1 MNRNE
6 FLRILR
12 ESLEMSLEK
21 DAINAQLDYY
31 DKYISDEMKKGKTE
45 KEVIEELGD
54 PRLIAKTI
62 KTVNTGEGIN
72 KASSDENDY
81 SNDYYRSQGESY
93 NKSRT
98 NFGNGG
104 FRTYYSSNSVIGC
117 TIAFLVFFIIVY
129 GILRMFGNIA
139 YGVGSLAF
147 SGPIGFLLVCGL
159 LYLLFGGRRK

>member
-1 MNRNE
+1 MSREDFLKTLRN
-6 FLRILR
+6 
-12 ESLEMSLEK
+12 SLELSLEK

-45 KEVIEELGD
+45 KEVIAELGD

-72 KASSDENDY
+72 KTSSNENDY
-81 SNDYYRSQGESY
+81 SNDDYRSQGESY
-93 NKSRT
+93 NNRSA
-98 NFGNGG
+98 NSGNGG
-104 FRTYYSSNSVIGC
+104 FSTYYSSNSVIGC

>member
-1 MNRNE
+1 MNKNE

-12 ESLEMSLEK
+12 ESLEMSLEQ

-31 DKYISDEMKKGKTE
+31 DKYISGEMKNGKTE

-62 KTVNTGEGIN
+62 RTVNTGERTN
-72 KASSDENDY
+72 KSS
-81 SNDYYRSQGESY
+81 SNQNNYNNEYWSQGESY
-93 NKSRT
+93 NDRERAS
-98 NFGNGG
+98 GNGR
-104 FRTYYSSNSVIGC
+104 FKSYYSSNSVIGC

-139 YGVGSLAF
+139 YSVGNFAF
-147 SGPIGFLLVCGL
+147 SGPFGFIIVCGI